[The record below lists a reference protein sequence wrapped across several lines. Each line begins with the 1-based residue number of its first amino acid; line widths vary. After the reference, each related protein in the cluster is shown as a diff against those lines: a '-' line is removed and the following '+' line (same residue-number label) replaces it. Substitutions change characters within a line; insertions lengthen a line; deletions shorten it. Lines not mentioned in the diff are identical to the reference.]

1 MPNKTLA
8 VIAAFLLTLIVAN
21 LFGERKTITGI
32 NEKKNNDA
40 VKKETQKKMKI
51 EIWSDVM
58 CPFCYIGKRNFEAAL
73 AQFPDRE
80 NIEVEWK
87 SFLLDPTIPE
97 LPQHQENIYQFV
109 AARKGISYE
118 RSVGMHQQV
127 VRMAKDAGLEY
138 HFDKV
143 LVTNSLKAHRLI
155 QIAKTKGLGE
165 NAEECLFYA
174 YFTDGRNL
182 SDDAVLTELG
192 NDIGLTNAEV
202 KEALTNPVFQHK
214 VEADGAE
221 AYRLGAKGVPFFVL
235 DRKYAI
241 AGAQSGSEIL
251 KVLETAYAQWKK
263 DNSGLFQVAQGTT
276 CTPGNECT
284 H

>member
-1 MPNKTLA
+1 
-8 VIAAFLLTLIVAN
+8 LTLIVAD
-21 LFGERKTITGI
+21 LFGERKNITGI

-40 VKKETQKKMKI
+40 VKKETKKKMKI

-87 SFLLDPTIPE
+87 SFQLDPTIPE
-97 LPQHQENIYQFV
+97 VPQHQENIYQFV

-118 RSVGMHQQV
+118 RSVGMHEQV

-143 LVTNSLKAHRLI
+143 LVTNSLKAHSLI

-165 NAEECLFYA
+165 NAEERLFYA

-192 NDIGLTNAEV
+192 KDIGLTNADV
-202 KEALTNPVFQHK
+202 KEALINPDFQHK

-221 AYRLGAKGVPFFVL
+221 AYKLGAKGVPFFVIN
-235 DRKYAI
+235 RKYAI
-241 AGAQSGSEIL
+241 AGAQSGTEIL
-251 KVLETAYAQWKK
+251 KILQTAYPEWKK
-263 DNSGLFQVAQGTT
+263 DNSGLSQVATGAS
-276 CTPGNECT
+276 CTPGNDCT